1 MINFENFHKTRQ
13 SLSGF
18 EEYKIVNRGRKGND
32 YHVISVH
39 YSHHDAQH
47 RCDQL
52 QSKKARLNIIVPN
65 SQGEK

>member
-1 MINFENFHKTRQ
+1 M
-13 SLSGF
+13 

-47 RCDQL
+47 SFDQL
-52 QSKKARLNIIVPN
+52 QSMNANLNIILIN
-65 SQGEK
+65 TKGEK